1 MHMRYT
7 TTRVFP
13 LLVVLVQS
21 VLLSVGCGQEE
32 VQEKIHSRPV
42 KAMQLSNE
50 LKLGQDWFPG
60 RAKAHQQVELS
71 FRVSGPL
78 IARPVNVGDR
88 VKKGKVVARID
99 PRDFEVKVR
108 NVQGRLERAKATM
121 IRAKSDF
128 RRVSN
133 IMREDP
139 GAASEALLDQRR
151 GDFQASVAE
160 VRSLEAELDSAKDQ
174 LRYTHLKAP
183 FDGTVVATYI
193 ESFEDVRAKQR
204 IVRILDSDL
213 IEMIIDI
220 PESMI
225 SLSPYVKNILVEFDA
240 FPGRQLPAKIYEIGT
255 EASQTTR
262 TYPVTLIMEQPKDFT
277 ILPGMAGKATGEA
290 HPPEEV
296 KAQGFIIP
304 VSSVFTSSEKL
315 TYVWV
320 VDEQTMTVKRREVKT
335 GELRAQGIEIV
346 NGLVEGEWVVTA
358 GVHTLQEGQ
367 QASILGQEVQE
378 AEEEYEPDS
387 DRD

>member
-1 MHMRYT
+1 MRMRYT

-13 LLVVLVQS
+13 LLVVIVQS

-32 VQEKIHSRPV
+32 VQEKIHIRPV
-42 KAMQLSNE
+42 KAMQLSHALE
-50 LKLGQDWFPG
+50 LGQAWFPG

-88 VKKGKVVARID
+88 VKKGQLVARID
-99 PRDFEVKVR
+99 PRDFEVNVR
-108 NVQGRLERAKATM
+108 NVRGRLERAKATM

-139 GAASEALLDQRR
+139 GAVSEALLDQKR
-151 GDFQASVAE
+151 GDYDAAVAE

-174 LRYTHLKAP
+174 LRYTYLKAP

-213 IEMIIDI
+213 IEVIIDI

-225 SLSPYVKNILVEFDA
+225 SLSPYVKNILVDFDA
-240 FPGRQLPAKIYEIGT
+240 FPDRQIPAKIHEIGT

-277 ILPGMAGKATGEA
+277 ILPGMAAKATGEA

-296 KAQGFIIP
+296 MTQGFIIP

-335 GELRAQGIEIV
+335 GEMRDQGIEIV
-346 NGLVEGEWVVTA
+346 NGLIKGEWVVTA
-358 GVHTLQEGQ
+358 GVNTLQEGQ
-367 QASILGQEVQE
+367 QASILGQEVPE

>member
-1 MHMRYT
+1 
-7 TTRVFP
+7 
-13 LLVVLVQS
+13 
-21 VLLSVGCGQEE
+21 
-32 VQEKIHSRPV
+32 
-42 KAMQLSNE
+42 MQLSNE
-50 LKLGQDWFPG
+50 LELGQAWFPG

-78 IARPVNVGDR
+78 VARPVNVGDR
-88 VKKGKVVARID
+88 VKKGQLVARID
-99 PRDFEVKVR
+99 PRDFEVDVR
-108 NVQGRLERAKATM
+108 NVRGRLERAKATM

-139 GAASEALLDQRR
+139 GAVSEALLDQKR
-151 GDFQASVAE
+151 GDYDAAVAE

-174 LRYTHLKAP
+174 LRYTYLKAP

-213 IEMIIDI
+213 IEVIIDI

-225 SLSPYVKNILVEFDA
+225 SLSPYVKNLFVEFDA
-240 FPGRQLPAKIYEIGT
+240 FPGRHVPAKIYEIGT

-277 ILPGMAGKATGEA
+277 ILPGMAAKATGEA

-296 KAQGFIIP
+296 MTQGFIIP

-335 GELRAQGIEIV
+335 GEMRDQGIEIV
-346 NGLVEGEWVVTA
+346 NGLIKGEWVVTA
-358 GVHTLQEGQ
+358 GVNTLQEGQ
-367 QASILGQEVQE
+367 QASILGQEVPE

>member
-1 MHMRYT
+1 MRYT

-13 LLVVLVQS
+13 LLVVMVQS

-32 VQEKIHSRPV
+32 VQEKSYIRPV

-50 LKLGQDWFPG
+50 LELGQAWFPG

-78 IARPVNVGDR
+78 VARPVNVGDR
-88 VKKGKVVARID
+88 VKKGQLVARID
-99 PRDFEVKVR
+99 PRDFEVDVR
-108 NVQGRLERAKATM
+108 NVRGRLERAKATM

-139 GAASEALLDQRR
+139 GAVSEALLDQKR
-151 GDFQASVAE
+151 GDYDAAVAE

-174 LRYTHLKAP
+174 LRYTYLKAP

-213 IEMIIDI
+213 IEVIIDI

-240 FPGRQLPAKIYEIGT
+240 FPGRHVPAKIYEIGT

-277 ILPGMAGKATGEA
+277 ILPGMAAKATGEA

-296 KAQGFIIP
+296 MTQGFIIP

-335 GELRAQGIEIV
+335 GELRDQGIEIV

-358 GVHTLQEGQ
+358 GVNTLQEGQ

>member
-1 MHMRYT
+1 MRYT

-13 LLVVLVQS
+13 LLVVMVQS

-32 VQEKIHSRPV
+32 VQEKSYIRPV

-50 LKLGQDWFPG
+50 LELGQAWFPG

-78 IARPVNVGDR
+78 VARPVNVGDR
-88 VKKGKVVARID
+88 VKKGQLVARID
-99 PRDFEVKVR
+99 PRDFEVDVR
-108 NVQGRLERAKATM
+108 NVRGRLERAKATM

-139 GAASEALLDQRR
+139 GAVSEALLDQKR
-151 GDFQASVAE
+151 GDYDAAVAE

-174 LRYTHLKAP
+174 LRYTYLKAP

-213 IEMIIDI
+213 IEVIIDI

-225 SLSPYVKNILVEFDA
+225 SLSPYVKNLFVEFDA
-240 FPGRQLPAKIYEIGT
+240 FPGRHVPAKIYEIGT

-277 ILPGMAGKATGEA
+277 ILPGMAAKATGEA

-296 KAQGFIIP
+296 MTQGFIIP

-335 GELRAQGIEIV
+335 GEMRDQGIEIV
-346 NGLVEGEWVVTA
+346 NGLIKGEWVVTA
-358 GVHTLQEGQ
+358 GVNTLQEGQ
-367 QASILGQEVQE
+367 QASILGQEVPE